1 MERLRELQG
10 VAVLVGV
17 RGEETDDEGTSL
29 ALIASANEFGTR
41 DGHVPERSFLRR
53 TVAENQRDYEEMLAG
68 AVDDYVEGGIP
79 LTRSLGL
86 IGAAAVGD
94 VQDTMVAVDDPPN
107 APSTIARKG
116 ADNPLIDTGRLRQS
130 ITWKIEED

>member
-68 AVDDYVEGGIP
+68 AVDDYVEDGIP

-116 ADNPLIDTGRLRQS
+116 ADNPLVDEGVLKAA